1 LNYLKTVKHAF
12 KIPTNNLFKGNMM
25 RFQKIIL
32 IPSLLALITPCAM
45 ANDGS
50 SGFYGALDMGQS
62 DIRDACNK
70 VAAGESCS
78 KTSTATRVSLGYQF
92 GPTWAAEMGFISG
105 AKSSYSGP
113 GFSAEKSAGFQLALQ
128 GSWPVA
134 DRVALL
140 GRVGFADGSTR
151 YDAAAPGSSVSQTSS
166 GSYLLLGVGARY
178 DFSRNLAARALY
190 EVRDIG
196 ADSLSSTPL
205 PNEGTT
211 RLTLLSA
218 GLVYRF

>member
-1 LNYLKTVKHAF
+1 MHLF
-12 KIPTNNLFKGNMM
+12 KITLTPLLLT
-25 RFQKIIL
+25 L
-32 IPSLLALITPCAM
+32 INPCAL
-45 ANDGS
+45 AEDG
-50 SGFYGALDMGQS
+50 SGFYGALDIGQS

-78 KTSTATRVSLGYQF
+78 KTSTATRVTIGYQF
-92 GPTWAAEMGFISG
+92 GPTWAAEMGFLSG

-151 YDAAAPGSSVSQTSS
+151 YDAVSPGSSVSQTSS
-166 GSYLLLGVGARY
+166 GSYLLLGAGARY
-178 DFSRNLAARALY
+178 DFSRNLAVRALY

-196 ADSLSSTPL
+196 GDSLSSAPL

-211 RLTLLSA
+211 RLTLLST

>member
-1 LNYLKTVKHAF
+1 MHLS
-12 KIPTNNLFKGNMM
+12 KITPL
-25 RFQKIIL
+25 
-32 IPSLLALITPCAM
+32 LLALAAPCAL
-45 ANDGS
+45 ANDG
-50 SGFYGALDMGQS
+50 SGFYGALDIGQS
-62 DIRDACNK
+62 NIQDACNK
-70 VAAGESCS
+70 VATGESCS
-78 KTSTATRVSLGYQF
+78 KTSTATRVAIGYQF
-92 GPTWAAEMGFISG
+92 GPTWAAEMGFLSG

-151 YDAAAPGSSVSQTSS
+151 YDAASPGSSVSQTSS
-166 GSYLLLGVGARY
+166 GSYLLLGAGARY
-178 DFSRNLAARALY
+178 DFNRNLAVRALY

-196 ADSLSSTPL
+196 ADSLSSTPQL